1 MFGNMEE
8 KQAQMAKRL
17 AEMEVVA
24 EAGGGVVTV
33 KANAARQI
41 LDIKID
47 KSFQYDDIEELEDL
61 LLTAVNRVIA
71 KAAEIEAEESQKML
85 KEMLPPGMENLG
97 GMFGM

>member
-8 KQAQMAKRL
+8 MQAQMAKRL

>member
-1 MFGNMEE
+1 MFGNMQE
-8 KQAQMAKRL
+8 KQAQMAKLL

-47 KSFQYDDIEELEDL
+47 KTFQYDDIEELEDL